1 MCSFSSVARAS
12 SGGQFSKV
20 MFFEEENLSIF
31 SFGIKISYQNLL
43 YSLKFKEPKKKKRK
57 PSVVAREGTEG
68 GELFSRIVTV

>member
-20 MFFEEENLSIF
+20 MFFEEENLSTF

-43 YSLKFKEPKKKKRK
+43 YSLKFKEPKKKKENQASSQEKERK
-57 PSVVAREGTEG
+57 EGS
-68 GELFSRIVTV
+68 FSLVL

>member
-1 MCSFSSVARAS
+1 MCSFSSVAHAS

-43 YSLKFKEPKKKKRK
+43 YSLKFKEQKKRK

>member
-43 YSLKFKEPKKKKRK
+43 YSLKFKEPKKRK

>member
-12 SGGQFSKV
+12 SGGLFSKV
-20 MFFEEENLSIF
+20 MFFEEENLSTF
-31 SFGIKISYQNLL
+31 SFGIKISYQNL
-43 YSLKFKEPKKKKRK
+43 YSLKFKEENKKK

>member
-20 MFFEEENLSIF
+20 MFFEEENLSTF
-31 SFGIKISYQNLL
+31 SFGIKISYQNFL
-43 YSLKFKEPKKKKRK
+43 YSLKFKEPKKKRK